1 MKRKIYSLF
10 FLLFV
15 FPAFVLA
22 QNSDAKLAEIDAYAN
37 QVMKDWNQPGMAI
50 AVVQNGKTVFAKGY
64 GVREIGK
71 PEKVDENTLFA
82 IASNSKA
89 FTTAALSILID
100 EGKIGSWDD
109 PVSKYLPGFQLYD
122 PYVSES
128 LTIRDIV
135 SHRVGLD
142 TFSGDLLWYETTYTN
157 DEILSRVKYLKP
169 VRGYRTGFGYQ
180 NLMFIAAGKV
190 IENVSGMKWQDFV
203 RAKILNPLGMNAV
216 KTSVKDFRSG
226 DNVAVPHNESGGN
239 GLRALP
245 QGIVDGAAGAVRI
258 NASVSDLSKWIRLQ
272 LGRGEFEGKRIFS
285 EKNSWE
291 MWQPAVI
298 LPISEAAAKAN
309 PTRHFNTYALGWNT
323 FDYQGKKIVTHGGGL
338 DGMLSKTVLIP
349 ESNIGFVVLTNS
361 EYPVYNIMQ
370 QKMLDVFTDAP
381 KKDYNA
387 ESLKRA
393 ADGKVK
399 EDEDAKKLE
408 DSRVKNTKPS
418 LDLKDYSGTYTGNL
432 YGDATIS
439 EENGKLVLRMLPS
452 PNFVADLEHWHYDT
466 FRIKWRPSVS
476 YDFPAG
482 FVTFTIDKN
491 GKASDFSID
500 QPNNDFWFYELEF
513 KRKAK

>member
-1 MKRKIYSLF
+1 MKRKIYSLIF
-10 FLLFV
+10 VLFI
-15 FPAFVLA
+15 FPAFVFA
-22 QNSDAKLAEIDAYAN
+22 KISDAKLAEIDAYAN
-37 QVMKDWNQPGMAI
+37 QVMNDWHQPGMAI
-50 AVVQNGKTVFAKGY
+50 AVVKDGKTVFAKGY
-64 GVREIGK
+64 GAREIGK

-100 EGKIGSWDD
+100 EGKIGGWDD
-109 PVSKYLPGFQLYD
+109 PVSKYLPGFQLYN
-122 PYVSES
+122 PYVTES

-157 DEILSRVKYLKP
+157 DEILNRVKFLKP
-169 VRGYRTGFGYQ
+169 VRGFRAGFGYQ
-180 NLMFIAAGKV
+180 NLMFIAAGKI

-203 RAKILNPLGMNAV
+203 RAKILNPLGMTGV
-216 KTSVKDFRSG
+216 KTSVRDYKSG
-226 DNVAVPHNESGGN
+226 DNVAVPHNESGGK
-239 GLRALP
+239 LRALP

-258 NASVSDLSKWIRLQ
+258 NASVSDLSKWLRLQ
-272 LGRGEFEGKRIFS
+272 LAMGEFEGKRIYS
-285 EKNSWE
+285 EKNAWE

-298 LPISEAAAKAN
+298 LPISMAAAKAV
-309 PTRHFNTYALGWNT
+309 PTRHFNTYALGWNA

-349 ESNIGFVVLTNS
+349 EDKLGFVVLTNS
-361 EYPVYNIMQ
+361 EFPVYNIMQ

-381 KKDYNA
+381 KRDYNA
-387 ESLKRA
+387 EALKRA
-393 ADGKVK
+393 EASKKSDL
-399 EDEDAKKLE
+399 EAAQKLE
-408 DSRVKNTKPS
+408 ASRVPNTKPS
-418 LDLKDYSGTYTGNL
+418 LILKDYAGTYTGNL
-432 YGDATIS
+432 YGDATIT

-466 FRIKWRPSVS
+466 FRIRWRPSVS
-476 YDFPAG
+476 YNFPAG
-482 FVTFTIDKN
+482 FVTFAIDKN

-513 KRKAK
+513 NRKK